1 MVNPVMASS
10 GPALPG
16 AVALTPLRLALASTV
31 VAGVQAGWALQL
43 SLLTP
48 YVQELGVPHAWTS
61 YIWLC
66 GPITGLLV
74 QPYIGV
80 WSDACHHK
88 WGRRRPFIVAGVFI
102 VAMAVFLISGASDIG
117 AALGDP
123 VTARFRPWSAVVF
136 ILGFWLLDV
145 ANNTIQG
152 PCRALVADLSGDR
165 AELGNAFFSLWMG
178 VGSVLGYAVGAT
190 SNWHRWMPFLLTP
203 SCQAACADLKAAF
216 YLALLLLAVT
226 TVITFVTAK
235 EARLA
240 RDGTLI
246 EPVEDGD
253 GSITGDVVDSISGDA
268 AGADG
273 TDALAGTGHG
283 GQGTTGG
290 GQSAGSQHE
299 HRAEQGAYLRHQGSG
314 SAGGHGGSPR
324 TPGHHGTDGYM
335 PLHAGQGPGHDSGD
349 DHGHDSCH
357 AQDYPA
363 VVVVAHD
370 SDTHAHPVPL
380 STPARRRAG
389 WGVGDT
395 GGVDA
400 DPHDWHARYTGGL
413 TSPGHHHRLRRHRSW
428 DHDGADGEGLRRA
441 LFSGDL
447 GGEHPPH
454 HVASDAP
461 LWRAESLDAPW
472 SSLRR
477 QRAEGRADAMSGGNE
492 AAVAEPPR
500 APAPGEEER
509 PEDVGVFASLLA
521 LSPEMK
527 RLLVVLMLTWV
538 RACVLVRF
546 KVWWKS
552 VPSRHVA
559 WWQGSWSLACVCGRS
574 LVSLGVAEDVSC
586 ECRTVE
592 TLMLSW
598 FRLCLPVYCER
609 SMLVGIAGAGVWLAA
624 KPQQAVV
631 SGQTL
636 PLMLIVA
643 PPFCPDTGHHPRPLS
658 THLPLI
664 LATTPHPLSTHL
676 PLILA
681 TTRAH

>member
-1 MVNPVMASS
+1 MREARSTAYGKLGPCPAGCGCADPASAGTGIHCSCWCPGRVGVAAVAANTLRSRARCAPRVDLLHLAVRAHHRPAGATLHRRVERCLPPQVGPPAPLHCCRCLHRGHGGVPNLGRVGHRRCVGGPCDGQVPPLVGRRVHSRLLAAGRGQQHDS
-10 GPALPG
+10 GPLPRTCGGSIRGPRG
-16 AVALTPLRLALASTV
+16 AGQRLLLALDGRGQR
-31 VAGVQAGWALQL
+31 AGVRGGRHQQL
-43 SLLTP
+43 A
-48 YVQELGVPHAWTS
+48 Q
-61 YIWLC
+61 
-66 GPITGLLV
+66 
-74 QPYIGV
+74 
-80 WSDACHHK
+80 
-88 WGRRRPFIVAGVFI
+88 
-102 VAMAVFLISGASDIG
+102 
-117 AALGDP
+117 
-123 VTARFRPWSAVVF
+123 
-136 ILGFWLLDV
+136 
-145 ANNTIQG
+145 
-152 PCRALVADLSGDR
+152 
-165 AELGNAFFSLWMG
+165 
-178 VGSVLGYAVGAT
+178 
-190 SNWHRWMPFLLTP
+190 
-203 SCQAACADLKAAF
+203 
-216 YLALLLLAVT
+216 LLLAVT